1 MRRSICVC
9 EPNHA
14 YAGDTATWKF
24 VYTTA
29 NNLPKGAKLRFD
41 LNSLGRPIDWQIP
54 HTNLKEKS
62 NNIWAESE
70 SSDKPIA
77 ATKAHNPDMP
87 AAPSFEFTLPTEL
100 KSGEQFTIFIGK
112 IDKDAESVGNTCQ
125 KIIQRKR
132 PFHLY
137 IDPKG
142 KGDYK
147 EHEIFHLD
155 VRGHK
160 LKTLRIIT
168 PSIIARNKRFDVVVR
183 FEDMFGNLTSN
194 APEGTLIELS
204 YEHLRENLNW
214 KLFVPETG
222 FIALPSL
229 YFNEPGVYK
238 IQLRNLKTKEIF
250 ISAPIK
256 CLPEGALN
264 LFWGSFHSESE
275 RFDATENIEP
285 WLRHM
290 RDDRAMQ
297 FVATS
302 CFDSEEETSNDTWK
316 SISTQVSELNEDDRF
331 VVMLGFQWL
340 GEPGVEGLRH
350 FVYSKDSKPIFRR
363 KDTKNNSLKKIY
375 KTNNPKEMIAIP
387 SFTMGKTTAYNFD
400 DFNPEFERVVEIYNS
415 WGSSEGRCG
424 DKPLRPISGSGKNT
438 IAETQEG
445 SIIKALGK
453 GCRFGFIAGGYDDRG
468 PYSDLF
474 DSNQVQ
480 YSPGLTAVLAKEQ
493 NRSSIMEALTARLCY
508 ATTGERMIVGLHIAG
523 FPMGSELETKTRP
536 GLEFNR
542 HITGYAIGT
551 QPIVEAVLIRNGKI
565 FKELPIQ
572 DGKVDFEIDDMESL
586 GNIALERGEELP
598 SFTYYYLRA
607 IQADGHMAWSS
618 PIWVDQTTKSTTSLV
633 KKAKKKVKDVD

>member
-9 EPNHA
+9 EPNHV

-24 VYTTA
+24 IYTTA
-29 NNLPKGAKLRFD
+29 AHLPKGTKLRFD
-41 LNSLGRPIDWQIP
+41 LNSLGRSIDWQVP
-54 HTNLKEKS
+54 QTNLKEKL
-62 NNIWAESE
+62 NLIWAECS
-70 SSDKPIA
+70 SSDKPLA
-77 ATKAHNPDMP
+77 ATKVQNPDMQ
-87 AAPSFEFTLPTEL
+87 ASQSFEFTLPSEL
-100 KSGEQFTIFIGK
+100 KSGEQLTIFLGSP
-112 IDKDAESVGNTCQ
+112 DKDHKHGNSCQ
-125 KIIQRKR
+125 KTVQRKR
-132 PFHLY
+132 PFHLF

-147 EHEIFHLD
+147 EHEIFYLD

-160 LKTLRIIT
+160 LKTLKIIA
-168 PSIIARNKRFDVVVR
+168 PSIISRNKRFDVIVR

-238 IQLRNLKTKEIF
+238 IQLRNLQSKETF
-250 ISAPIK
+250 TSAPIK
-256 CLPEGALN
+256 CLPDGPLS
-264 LFWGSFHSESE
+264 LFWGAFHSESE

-316 SISTQVSELNEDDRF
+316 AISGQVAELNEDDRF
-331 VVMLGFQWL
+331 IVMLGFQWL
-340 GEPGVEGLRH
+340 GEPGTEGLRH
-350 FVYSKDSKPIFRR
+350 FVYSKDAKPILRR

-375 KTNNPKEMIAIP
+375 KTNNPKEMLAIP
-387 SFTMGKTTAYNFD
+387 SFTMGKTVAFD
-400 DFNPEFERVVEIYNS
+400 FEDFNPEFERVVEIYNA
-415 WGSSEGRCG
+415 WGSSEGGSG
-424 DKPLRPISGSGKNT
+424 DKALRPISGSGKNS

-445 SIIKALGK
+445 SILKALNK
-453 GCRFGFIAGGYDDRG
+453 GCRFGFVAGGYDDRG
-468 PYSDLF
+468 PYSELY

-493 NRSSIMEALTARLCY
+493 NRSSLMEALTARMCY
-508 ATTGERMIVGLHIAG
+508 ATTGERMILGLQIAG
-523 FPMGSELETKTRP
+523 SPMGSELDTKTRP

-542 HITGYAIGT
+542 YITGYAIGT
-551 QPIVEAVLIRNGKI
+551 KPIVEAVLIRNGKV
-565 FKELPIQ
+565 FKELPIKN
-572 DGKVDFEIDDMESL
+572 DMVEFEIDDMDSL
-586 GNIALERGEELP
+586 ASISLNPKDDLP
-598 SFTYYYLRA
+598 PFTYYYLRA
-607 IQADGHMAWSS
+607 IQADGHIAWSS
-618 PIWVDQTTKSTTSLV
+618 PIWIDQTTKSSATVV
-633 KKAKKKVKDVD
+633 KKPKKKMKDVD

>member
-24 VYTTA
+24 IYTTA
-29 NNLPKGAKLRFD
+29 AHLPKGTKLRFD

-54 HTNLKEKS
+54 NTQFKEKQ
-62 NNIWAESE
+62 NLIWAECD
-70 SSDKPIA
+70 SSDKSIPAI
-77 ATKAHNPDMP
+77 KVHSPEMP
-87 AAPSFEFTLPTEL
+87 AAPSFEFVLPSEL
-100 KSGEQFTIFIGK
+100 KSGEQFTIFIG
-112 IDKDAESVGNTCQ
+112 APNAAGGNTCQ
-125 KIIQRKR
+125 KIVQRKR
-132 PFHLY
+132 SFHLY

-160 LKTLRIIT
+160 LKTLRIIA
-168 PSIIARNKRFDVVVR
+168 PSIIARNKRFDVIVR

-238 IQLRNLKTKEIF
+238 IQLKNVKTKEIF

-264 LFWGSFHSESE
+264 LFWGSFHCESE

-290 RDDRAMQ
+290 RDDQAMQ

-316 SISTQVSELNEDDRF
+316 AISMQVSELNEDDRF
-331 VVMLGFQWL
+331 VVLLGFQWL
-340 GEPGVEGLRH
+340 GETGVEGLRQ
-350 FVYSKDSKPIFRR
+350 FIYSKDTKPIFRK

-375 KTNNPKEMIAIP
+375 KTNNPKEVISIP
-387 SFTMGKTTAYNFD
+387 SFTMGKTTCYNFE

-415 WGSSEGRCG
+415 WGCSEGRCG
-424 DKPLRPISGSGKNT
+424 DKPLRPISGSGKGSIN
-438 IAETQEG
+438 ETQEG
-445 SIIKALGK
+445 SIIKALNK
-453 GCRFGFIAGGYDDRG
+453 GCRFGFIAGGLDDRG
-468 PYSDLF
+468 PYSELF
-474 DSNQVQ
+474 DANQVQ

-493 NRSSIMEALTARLCY
+493 NRASIMEALTARLCY
-508 ATTGERMIVGLHIAG
+508 ATTGERMIMGLQIASH
-523 FPMGSELETKTRP
+523 PMGSELDTKTRP
-536 GLEFNR
+536 GLELNR
-542 HITGYAIGT
+542 YITGYAIGT
-551 QPIVEAVLIRNGKI
+551 QPIVEAVLIRCGKI
-565 FKELPIQ
+565 FKELPIKE
-572 DGKVDFEIDDMESL
+572 GKVEFELDDSEILSS
-586 GNIALERGEELP
+586 IALERENDLP
-598 SFTYYYLRA
+598 SFVYYYLRA
-607 IQADGHMAWSS
+607 IQADGHIAWSS
-618 PIWVDQTTKSTTSLV
+618 PIWIDVTAKSNISLV
-633 KKAKKKVKDVD
+633 KKTKKKMKDMDT

>member
-29 NNLPKGAKLRFD
+29 NALPKGSKLRFD
-41 LNSLGRPIDWQIP
+41 LNSLGRSIDWQIP
-54 HTNLKEKS
+54 NTNLKEKT
-62 NNIWAESE
+62 NLIWAECE
-70 SSDKPIA
+70 GHEKPIP
-77 ATKAHNPDMP
+77 ATKVGNPEMP
-87 AAPSFEFTLPTEL
+87 AAPSFEFTLPVEL
-100 KSGEQFTIFIGK
+100 KPGDQLTICMGSM
-112 IDKDAESVGNTCQ
+112 DKADKAAGTACQ
-125 KIIQRKR
+125 KITQRKR
-132 PFHLY
+132 PFHLF

-147 EHEIFHLD
+147 EHELFHMD

-160 LKTLRIIT
+160 LKTLKVVT
-168 PSIIARNKRFDVVVR
+168 PSVIARNKRFDVIVR
-183 FEDMFGNLTSN
+183 FEDTFGNLTSN

-222 FIALPSL
+222 FIALPSI

-238 IQLRNLKTKEIF
+238 IQLKNLQTKEVF
-250 ISAPIK
+250 TSAPIK
-256 CLPEGALN
+256 CLPEGALS
-264 LFWGSFHSESE
+264 LFWGAFHSESE
-275 RFDATENIEP
+275 RFDATEHIEP

-290 RDDRAMQ
+290 RDDHAMQ
-297 FVATS
+297 FIATS

-316 SISTQVSELNEDDRF
+316 TISAQVAELNEDDRF

-387 SFTMGKTTAYNFD
+387 SFTMGKTTSYNFE
-400 DFNPEFERVVEIYNS
+400 DFNPEFERVVEIYNA
-415 WGSSEGRCG
+415 WGSSEGRSG
-424 DKPLRPISGSGKNT
+424 DKPLRPIAGSGKNT

-445 SIIKALGK
+445 SIIKALNK

-468 PYSDLF
+468 PYSELI

-480 YSPGLTAVLAKEQ
+480 YSAGLTAVLAKEQ
-493 NRSSIMEALTARLCY
+493 NRSSIMEALTARQCY
-508 ATTGERMIVGLHIAG
+508 ATTGERMILGLQIAG
-523 FPMGSELETKTRP
+523 FPMGSEIDTKNRP

-542 HITGYAIGT
+542 YITGYAIGT
-551 QPIVEAVLIRNGKI
+551 QPIVEAVLVRNGKI

-572 DGKVDFEIDDMESL
+572 GGKVEFEIDDMEPLSSVS
-586 GNIALERGEELP
+586 LERENDLP
-598 SFTYYYLRA
+598 PFSYYYLRA
-607 IQADGHMAWSS
+607 VQADGHIAWSS
-618 PIWVDQTTKSTTSLV
+618 PIWVDQTSKTAAATV
-633 KKAKKKVKDVD
+633 KKTKKKVKDIE